1 MRRRPCLLLFPV
13 LACLALLVG
22 AVGQTTNSNQQTKRT
37 KPATARS
44 SATPQSRESTSRT
57 SPNLAKQ
64 RTLYVVGYAH
74 LDTQWR
80 WEYPQVI
87 QEYLPKTMRNNFAL
101 FELSLIH

>member
-13 LACLALLVG
+13 ACLALFIG
-22 AVGQTTNSNQQTKRT
+22 AVGQTPNSNQQPKRN
-37 KPATARS
+37 KPAASRS
-44 SATPQSRESTSRT
+44 SVTPPSRESRQSTPPKAA
-57 SPNLAKQ
+57 PNLAKE

-87 QEYLPKTMRNNFAL
+87 Q
-101 FELSLIH
+101 